1 MATDGEENGRREK
14 IAGNG
19 ERSGVA
25 DEMPGNGGAG
35 NRAADERGGTVG
47 GERCASVARNMTDD
61 GLAVYIH
68 FPYCRSRCPY
78 CDFFRGILPREFD
91 EAALVSRYREDIAY
105 FARLCGKMRQ
115 GERAGEKARQE
126 ERVWGKM
133 RPEKDCQGKA
143 LQEESGRI
151 KAGQEEDGRG
161 GLARTAETAG
171 QLSGGIS
178 GRRRV
183 TSVFFGGG
191 TPSLLSP
198 GAVEEVLEELERHFD
213 IVPGAEISLEAN
225 PNTFEREKFLA
236 FRAAG
241 INRLSLGVQALNAA
255 DLKFLGRT
263 HGVGDAIAAM
273 ELGAAAFPK
282 FSIDLIYAR
291 PGQKWE
297 DWQQEIDLA
306 LGFGLRHISLYELA
320 IEEGTVFARKNVRA
334 ADEEMSLTLYNQ
346 TVSYLRSR
354 GLERYEVSNFAASG
368 DDESVHNLAYW
379 RGGDYIGIGE
389 GAHGRLR
396 LWTDGGSEMSEET
409 VTRSAEERSA
419 GETAEMRNTESLE
432 GARSAG
438 GNPAGNMQL
447 RATVDG
453 RLGDVLTPEERAEE
467 LVMMGLRIK
476 EGIDAERFYR
486 ACGIKLFDFLSKKMT
501 KRLAQLDLLC
511 YDDANIRLTDKGFP
525 LLDEIILELVS

>member
-14 IAGNG
+14 IA
-19 ERSGVA
+19 
-25 DEMPGNGGAG
+25 GNGGAG

-47 GERCASVARNMTDD
+47 GERCAGVARNMTDD

-105 FARLCGKMRQ
+105 FAGVCGK
-115 GERAGEKARQE
+115 APQE
-126 ERVWGKM
+126 EK
-133 RPEKDCQGKA
+133 
-143 LQEESGRI
+143 GR
-151 KAGQEEDGRG
+151 D
-161 GLARTAETAG
+161 GLAQMAEV
-171 QLSGGIS
+171 S

-198 GAVEEVLEELERHFD
+198 GAGEAVLEELERHFD

-320 IEEGTVFARKNVRA
+320 IEEGTVFARNNVRA

-354 GLERYEVSNFAASG
+354 GLERYEVSNFAVSG

-409 VTRSAEERSA
+409 GTRSAEERSA

-438 GNPAGNMQL
+438 GKPAGNMQL

>member
-35 NRAADERGGTVG
+35 NRVADERGGIVG
-47 GERCASVARNMTDD
+47 GEWCASVARNMTDD

-115 GERAGEKARQE
+115 GENG
-126 ERVWGKM
+126 
-133 RPEKDCQGKA
+133 
-143 LQEESGRI
+143 
-151 KAGQEEDGRG
+151 
-161 GLARTAETAG
+161 
-171 QLSGGIS
+171 
-178 GRRRV
+178 RRV

-213 IVPGAEISLEAN
+213 IVPGVEISLEAN

-320 IEEGTVFARKNVRA
+320 IEEGTVFARKNVRP

-438 GNPAGNMQL
+438 GKPAGNMQL

-486 ACGIKLFDFLSKKMT
+486 TCGIKLFDFLSKKMT

>member
-115 GERAGEKARQE
+115 GGN
-126 ERVWGKM
+126 G
-133 RPEKDCQGKA
+133 
-143 LQEESGRI
+143 
-151 KAGQEEDGRG
+151 
-161 GLARTAETAG
+161 
-171 QLSGGIS
+171 
-178 GRRRV
+178 RRV

-213 IVPGAEISLEAN
+213 IVSGAEISLEAN

-438 GNPAGNMQL
+438 GKPAGNMQL

>member
-47 GERCASVARNMTDD
+47 GERCAGVARNMTDD

-78 CDFFRGILPREFD
+78 CDFFRGILPRDFD
-91 EAALVSRYREDIAY
+91 EEALLARYREDIAY

-115 GERAGEKARQE
+115 GGN
-126 ERVWGKM
+126 G
-133 RPEKDCQGKA
+133 
-143 LQEESGRI
+143 
-151 KAGQEEDGRG
+151 
-161 GLARTAETAG
+161 
-171 QLSGGIS
+171 
-178 GRRRV
+178 RRV

-354 GLERYEVSNFAASG
+354 GLERYEVSNFAVSG

-409 VTRSAEERSA
+409 VTRNAEERSA

>member
-115 GERAGEKARQE
+115 GGN
-126 ERVWGKM
+126 G
-133 RPEKDCQGKA
+133 
-143 LQEESGRI
+143 
-151 KAGQEEDGRG
+151 
-161 GLARTAETAG
+161 
-171 QLSGGIS
+171 
-178 GRRRV
+178 RRV

-409 VTRSAEERSA
+409 GTRSAEERSA

-511 YDDANIRLTDKGFP
+511 YDAANIRLTDKGFP

>member
-115 GERAGEKARQE
+115 GWNG
-126 ERVWGKM
+126 
-133 RPEKDCQGKA
+133 
-143 LQEESGRI
+143 
-151 KAGQEEDGRG
+151 
-161 GLARTAETAG
+161 
-171 QLSGGIS
+171 
-178 GRRRV
+178 RRV

-213 IVPGAEISLEAN
+213 IVSGAEISLEAN

-241 INRLSLGVQALNAA
+241 INRLSLGVQALNAV

-297 DWQQEIDLA
+297 DWQREIDLA

-409 VTRSAEERSA
+409 VTRSAEERSV
-419 GETAEMRNTESLE
+419 GETAEMRNMESLE

-438 GNPAGNMQL
+438 GKPAGNMQL

>member
-1 MATDGEENGRREK
+1 MVTDGEENGRREK

-25 DEMPGNGGAG
+25 EKMPGNGGAG

-115 GERAGEKARQE
+115 GGN
-126 ERVWGKM
+126 G
-133 RPEKDCQGKA
+133 
-143 LQEESGRI
+143 
-151 KAGQEEDGRG
+151 
-161 GLARTAETAG
+161 
-171 QLSGGIS
+171 
-178 GRRRV
+178 RRV

-320 IEEGTVFARKNVRA
+320 IEEGTVFARKNVRP

-354 GLERYEVSNFAASG
+354 GLERYEVSNFAVSG

-409 VTRSAEERSA
+409 VTRSAEERSV
-419 GETAEMRNTESLE
+419 GETAEMRNMESLE

-438 GNPAGNMQL
+438 GKPAGNMQL

>member
-47 GERCASVARNMTDD
+47 GELCASVARNMTDD

-115 GERAGEKARQE
+115 GGN
-126 ERVWGKM
+126 G
-133 RPEKDCQGKA
+133 
-143 LQEESGRI
+143 
-151 KAGQEEDGRG
+151 
-161 GLARTAETAG
+161 
-171 QLSGGIS
+171 
-178 GRRRV
+178 RRV

-241 INRLSLGVQALNAA
+241 INRLSLGVQALNAV

-320 IEEGTVFARKNVRA
+320 IEEGTVFACKNVRA

-409 VTRSAEERSA
+409 GTRSAEERSA

>member
-47 GERCASVARNMTDD
+47 GERCAGVAGNMTDD

-115 GERAGEKARQE
+115 GGN
-126 ERVWGKM
+126 G
-133 RPEKDCQGKA
+133 
-143 LQEESGRI
+143 
-151 KAGQEEDGRG
+151 
-161 GLARTAETAG
+161 
-171 QLSGGIS
+171 
-178 GRRRV
+178 RRV

-213 IVPGAEISLEAN
+213 IVPGVEISLEAN

-409 VTRSAEERSA
+409 GTRSAEERSA